1 MSVIQSIR
9 DKGAWIIFGIIAL
22 ALIAF
27 ILQDGVGRG
36 RGSAF
41 SAASVVGKVNGDK
54 VLRGDFE
61 EKLQLQERMYA
72 GQGATR
78 EQLVASVWNQEV
90 EQLILQQQ
98 YDKLGLQ
105 VTPKELGDI
114 LYGPNSP
121 LRQEFT
127 DPQTGEFMVNNAKQ
141 AIAQLKKSTN
151 ADQLK
156 AINAAY
162 IEPAIMQALR
172 SKYQNL
178 LIQGTYIPKWM
189 VNKLEADN
197 NALASFSY
205 VYVPYP
211 MSDSSVKVSDDE
223 INAYI
228 NKHSKDF
235 KKPEETR
242 NITYVTFSS
251 APSAADSAAVLN
263 QVLSKKSG
271 FEAATDPQE
280 YLTKEGS
287 EIPYYN
293 SYFSKNRMQQPN
305 KDTLMKIP
313 VGQVYGP
320 YLDAGSYVM
329 AKMVSIKQW
338 PDSAKVRHILIG
350 TVNPQNNQVIREDSA
365 AKKLADSIQ
374 LAVAKGANFDSLVV
388 KYSDDG
394 GSKGTGGV
402 YDYFPQGKMV
412 LEFNDFAFDKPV
424 GSKGVVKTDFGYH
437 YIEVLGQKN
446 MSPAYKIAYYGK
458 TITASGET
466 ISAASNA
473 AAQFSASSKNAKEF
487 NANAM
492 KDNKPVM
499 PGNEIKENDA
509 MIVGLGANRQ
519 LVRWVFE
526 NKVGD
531 ISEPMEVGE
540 QYVVAIISAV
550 HKAGI
555 MSAAEARPMVEPII
569 RNEKVAAKII
579 ADKFKGNTLESYAA
593 GAGTQVMRMDSLS
606 FSAPFVVG
614 IGNEPKVAG
623 AVFNKTLLNKASE
636 PFAGNTGVFAVRAE
650 SVGARASAMD
660 AESFKQ
666 NLLQSARRVSFRA
679 FEALRVAADIKD
691 NRSKYY

>member
-1 MSVIQSIR
+1 
-9 DKGAWIIFGIIAL
+9 
-22 ALIAF
+22 
-27 ILQDGVGRG
+27 
-36 RGSAF
+36 
-41 SAASVVGKVNGDK
+41 
-54 VLRGDFE
+54 
-61 EKLQLQERMYA
+61 
-72 GQGATR
+72 
-78 EQLVASVWNQEV
+78 
-90 EQLILQQQ
+90 
-98 YDKLGLQ
+98 
-105 VTPKELGDI
+105 
-114 LYGPNSP
+114 
-121 LRQEFT
+121 
-127 DPQTGEFMVNNAKQ
+127 
-141 AIAQLKKSTN
+141 
-151 ADQLK
+151 
-156 AINAAY
+156 
-162 IEPAIMQALR
+162 
-172 SKYQNL
+172 
-178 LIQGTYIPKWM
+178 
-189 VNKLEADN
+189 
-197 NALASFSY
+197 
-205 VYVPYP
+205 
-211 MSDSSVKVSDDE
+211 
-223 INAYI
+223 
-228 NKHSKDF
+228 
-235 KKPEETR
+235 
-242 NITYVTFSS
+242 
-251 APSAADSAAVLN
+251 
-263 QVLSKKSG
+263 
-271 FEAATDPQE
+271 
-280 YLTKEGS
+280 
-287 EIPYYN
+287 
-293 SYFSKNRMQQPN
+293 
-305 KDTLMKIP
+305 
-313 VGQVYGP
+313 
-320 YLDAGSYVM
+320 
-329 AKMVSIKQW
+329 
-338 PDSAKVRHILIG
+338 
-350 TVNPQNNQVIREDSA
+350 
-365 AKKLADSIQ
+365 
-374 LAVAKGANFDSLVV
+374 
-388 KYSDDG
+388 
-394 GSKGTGGV
+394 
-402 YDYFPQGKMV
+402 
-412 LEFNDFAFDKPV
+412 
-424 GSKGVVKTDFGYH
+424 VVKTDYGYH